1 MINIKDIQAVF
12 IDRDGTIG
20 GTGHFIHPKD
30 FKPYDFSKDAFQLLQ
45 DHGIKTFAFT
55 NQHRISR
62 KEASIQEFLEE
73 FRSYGFDDA
82 FICPHSEND
91 VCGCHKPRPGM
102 LLDAARI
109 HNLDLKKCVVIG
121 DVGSTD
127 MLAAHAVGAM
137 KILVLTGWGKSSL
150 QQCRDAWKN
159 VEPDYIAENLL
170 EAVRWLLKR
179 VCLISS

>member
-1 MINIKDIQAVF
+1 MMNIQAVF

-30 FKPYDFSKDAFQLLQ
+30 FKPYDFSQEAFQLLKE
-45 DHGIKTFAFT
+45 HGIKTIAFT

-62 KEASIQEFLEE
+62 KEASIQEFQEE
-73 FRSYGFDDA
+73 FNTYGFHDA

-91 VCGCHKPRPGM
+91 NCNCHKPRPGM
-102 LLDAARI
+102 LLDAARK

-121 DVGSTD
+121 DVGLTD

-137 KILVLTGWGKSSL
+137 KILVLTGWGPSSL
-150 QQCRDAWKN
+150 TQYREAWK
-159 VEPDYIAENLL
+159 EAQPDFIAENLL
-170 EAVRWLLKR
+170 EAVQWLLNNHTKMQGGT
-179 VCLISS
+179 